1 MIKQDYIL
9 LIMNCKKYI
18 KKAQHQKNTWL
29 KNIPSYLKYYHVIGD
44 ISLTTEYKFDEEN
57 LVLWVKT
64 ADDYN
69 SLPKKVIAS
78 YKAINEVF
86 EYKYIFKTDD
96 DQMLQNDKFFD
107 VLVGIISQS
116 CKIHYGGFIV
126 DIKQPQLSKYHMIH
140 PELPENIPL
149 HATKYCNGRFYFLS
163 YDAVNHL
170 LTKKESIENE
180 YFEDYA
186 IGYNLDKGLK
196 ENMLSMNTNHYFKD
210 FHLFH
215 L

>member
-44 ISLTTEYKFDEEN
+44 KSLTTEYKFDEEN

-107 VLVGIISQS
+107 VLVGIISQP

-140 PELPENIPL
+140 QELPENIPL
-149 HATKYCNGRFYFLS
+149 YTTKYCNGRFYFLS
-163 YDAVNHL
+163 YHAIKYL
-170 LTKKESIENE
+170 LTKKENIENE

-196 ENMLSMNTNHYFKD
+196 ENMLSMNTNNYFKD
-210 FHLFH
+210 FHL
-215 L
+215 